1 MSLVV
6 LNKASEGAC
15 RKKYESA
22 IFQAAR
28 RGCFN
33 DHALAQELYGA
44 FCQRQSDVDDARYH
58 TQRAIEIYGEW
69 GATRVASI
77 LRDKHS
83 RNGMSFPVPQQ
94 LLQPPLEISVCT
106 SLGANRSTTTSDHAA
121 SAVATSAIKSGM

>member
-1 MSLVV
+1 MSLVI

-44 FCQRQSDVDDARYH
+44 FCHRQGDVDDARYH
-58 TQRAIEIYGEW
+58 TQRAIEVYDEW
-69 GATRVASI
+69 GATRIASL

-83 RNGMSFPVPQQ
+83 RNGISFPVPQQ

-106 SLGANRSTTTSDHAA
+106 TLDANRSTRS
-121 SAVATSAIKSGM
+121 SNQSGM